1 MKKRILFITGTRA
14 DYGKLKPILNLL
26 INDQDYEIKIFVS
39 GMHIDVK
46 YGETYLAILRDFPT
60 NTEIFFNNSEGSDS
74 SSCCAEMIHGMNRY
88 LKNNQVELVV
98 VHGDRVEALAACI
111 SSRLN
116 NVLVAHLEGGE
127 KSGTIDESIRHA
139 ISKFANYHFVC
150 NEAAFKTLTLMGED
164 RKTIFNIGS
173 ADMDF
178 IIKGDIPSK
187 EETFKKYDIEFISYG
202 IILFH
207 PVTTDIKGTIQ
218 YCEIMIEAILDSG
231 KNYIIID
238 PNNDLGSD
246 EIRNLYSKSLH
257 DLNRFK
263 RFPSVDFE
271 HFISLLNASS
281 LLIGNS
287 SAGIRESPYLK
298 LSSINLGTR
307 QDGRI
312 DFCHPSIYNYDL
324 LDALSLKDLITNTWN
339 KRNYPSFNA
348 FGSGNSAI
356 KFKSIIDDINFWKI
370 KLQKKLNY

>member
-1 MKKRILFITGTRA
+1 MKKKLIFVTGTRA

-26 INDQDYEIKIFVS
+26 INDPGYEIKIFVS
-39 GMHIDVK
+39 GMHTDAK
-46 YGETYLAILRDFPT
+46 YGETYIAILRDFPA
-60 NTEIFFNNSEGSDS
+60 NTEIFSNNTKGFDS

-88 LKNNQVELVV
+88 LKNNKADLVV

-111 SSRLN
+111 SARLN

-150 NEAAFKTLTLMGED
+150 NENALKTLILMGED
-164 RKTIFNIGS
+164 QKVIFNIGS

-178 IIKGDIPSK
+178 IIKGEIPHIEK
-187 EETFKKYDIEFISYG
+187 TFKKYDIEFSNYG
-202 IILFH
+202 IVLFH
-207 PVTTDIKGTIQ
+207 PVTTDVQGTMQ
-218 YCEIMIEAILDSG
+218 YCALMVEAILESD

-246 EIRNLYSKSLH
+246 EIRNLYSKKLY
-257 DLNRFK
+257 DLKRFK

-271 HFISLLNASS
+271 HFISLLSHSS
-281 LLIGNS
+281 VLIGNS

-298 LSSINLGTR
+298 VSSINIGTR

-312 DFCHPSIYNYDL
+312 DFSHPSIYNYDL
-324 LDALSLKDLITNTWN
+324 ENELPLKDLIVNSWD
-339 KRNYPSFNA
+339 KREYPSFNA
-348 FGSGNSAI
+348 FGSGNTAI
-356 KFKSIIDDINFWKI
+356 KFKSIMEDINFWKI
-370 KLQKKLNY
+370 KLQKKLCY

>member
-14 DYGKLKPILNLL
+14 DYGKIKPILKLI
-26 INDQDYEIKIFVS
+26 INDLDYEIKIFVS
-39 GMHIDVK
+39 GMHTDVK
-46 YGETYLAILRDFPT
+46 YGETYIAILRDFPE
-60 NTEIFFNNSEGSDS
+60 NTEVFFNNTKGFDS
-74 SSCCAEMIHGMNRY
+74 SSCCAEMIHGINRY
-88 LKNNQVELVV
+88 LKNNRVDLVV
-98 VHGDRVEALAACI
+98 VHGDRVEALAASI

-150 NEAAFKTLTLMGED
+150 NEAAFKTLALMGED

-178 IIKGDIPSK
+178 IIKGNIPPI
-187 EETFKKYDIEFISYG
+187 EETFNKYDIEFSNYG

-207 PVTTDIKGTIQ
+207 PVTTDVKGTIQ
-218 YCEIMIEAILDSG
+218 YCEIMIEAIIDSG
-231 KNYIIID
+231 KNFIIID

-246 EIRNLYSKSLH
+246 EIRNLYSKSLN
-257 DLNRFK
+257 DLSRFK

-271 HFISLLNASS
+271 HFISLLRRSS

-298 LSSINLGTR
+298 VSSINLGTR
-307 QDGRI
+307 QDGRL
-312 DFCHPSIYNYDL
+312 DFCHPSIYNYHY
-324 LDALSLKDLITNTWN
+324 LDELSLKDLIINSWN
-339 KRNYPSFNA
+339 KRNYPSFSA
-348 FGSGNSAI
+348 FGSGNTAI
-356 KFKSIIDDINFWKI
+356 KFKSIIDDKNFWEI
-370 KLQKKLNY
+370 KLQKKLSY